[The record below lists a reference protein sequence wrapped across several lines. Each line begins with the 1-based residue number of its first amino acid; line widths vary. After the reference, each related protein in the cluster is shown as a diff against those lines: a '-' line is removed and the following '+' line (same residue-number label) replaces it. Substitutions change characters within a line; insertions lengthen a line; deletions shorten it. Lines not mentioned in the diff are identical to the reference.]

1 MLKMRLKAG
10 WLLAL
15 GIVLAVASVSAAS
28 AMPLVDAARTQ
39 VGVTVNYD
47 PAYVR
52 LAFPGGDVPADRGVC
67 TDVVIRAYRV
77 AYGFDLQKAVNA
89 DMQAHFSAYPKHWGL
104 RQTDHNIDHR
114 RVPNLQ
120 VFFQRK
126 GQSLP
131 VSTNPATYQPGD
143 LVTQMLPG
151 DLPHIGIVS
160 NRKSAAGIPLIIQN
174 IGRGV
179 HEDDS
184 LFGFPITG
192 HYRFTP
198 K

>member
-1 MLKMRLKAG
+1 LSFKTKCL
-10 WLLAL
+10 LLAL
-15 GIVLAVASVSAAS
+15 GVMLAAAS
-28 AMPLVDAARTQ
+28 AAAPAPLVEAARAQ
-39 VGVTVNYD
+39 IGVTVRYD

-67 TDVVIRAYRV
+67 TDVVIRAYRA
-77 AYGFDLQKAVNA
+77 AYGLDLQKAVNA
-89 DMQAHFSAYPKHWGL
+89 DMQARFSAYPKQWGM
-104 RQTDHNIDHR
+104 RQPDSNIDHR

-131 VSTNPATYQPGD
+131 AGADAAAYRPGD

-151 DLPHIGIVS
+151 ALPHIAIVS
-160 NRKSAAGIPLIIQN
+160 DRKSATGIPLVIQN

-192 HYRFTP
+192 HYRFAP
-198 K
+198 GR